1 MRNQN
6 NYAGDL
12 YRAAI
17 NNNTDRVREL
27 LNLGVNPNDISQSFG
42 HSALHGA
49 SFWGHVDVVNI
60 LLENGADPQIRC
72 NINTFGYQ
80 GIQKTALEVCQE
92 AGQKNRNQVS
102 ALLGARPDPRIEEI
116 NHRIEQYKKE
126 HASSGPETKDFLL
139 EVGGNFASQEARGKN
154 AKPNLVK
161 SGKDALKYIHDAVY
175 HITICSLEAE
185 KLNPTS
191 DKYKNVTDTAFLLMQ
206 SVSACAHY
214 IYHRGELA
222 NSDEVKNNPN
232 HPEFVEANSC
242 KTIVQ
247 NSSGIDWK
255 SLSRFSRLQ
264 EYDPSFISEIE
275 YHTKSDIIG
284 GFICLPEIR
293 SELEKMMTACRYLRR
308 YDDYQIS
315 KEKTFLPNISRLSG
329 IFEDEYYAQHIE
341 KAVNDWTHNR
351 DQNFTNVGSKER
363 FLRDIMVIGEALSHS
378 SPVMRERFNRDS
390 VSRIIKARN
399 ILCHAERGINRA
411 AIEQILSG
419 GSSIITD
426 RRLGFDQLE
435 EDIMSLSVGALEQQ
449 NLYRAQVRKG
459 DILLY
464 GSDQVWKAK
473 KPQDEK
479 KNDKVFSSIIA
490 DFNFEKSKIKSSAEE
505 LALKTELKKELEDRL
520 KVLKK
525 TPNIYLSGQD
535 LKEIKSIKERFI
547 EEKFEENL
555 EKLQKEFVE
564 SWVKLNDPHT
574 KQKDQQKL
582 RSKLKDP
589 KENALKEMKEFLERY
604 TEQYEGILIKPSQEE
619 LTEEDK
625 KLLIC
630 YPKVKDKMQNWQKYS
645 DDKDLLEKQKESE
658 LSKLETLYRTQL
670 LERTIALSKF
680 CKDQMIQVQHYFG
693 NGSGEQP
700 NFSHEV
706 LEFYQIMAGSA
717 ARGLLDHE
725 HFQKLAPEN
734 LKKIFKGNLQPSR
747 GYLSHIGVREG
758 TKTVAESLSR
768 SDVFWDN
775 SKKTSEAISIMEDVI
790 KIMELDDSHRTVMA
804 PSTSVEK
811 TFYEKMASKIGKYNE
826 I

>member
-1 MRNQN
+1 MNFLQRMRNQN
-6 NYAGDL
+6 NHTRDL
-12 YRAAI
+12 YLAAI
-17 NNNTDRVREL
+17 NNNTVRVREL
-27 LNLGVNPNDISQSFG
+27 LDLGVNPNDISQSFG

-49 SFWGHVDVVNI
+49 SLLGHVDVVNI

-92 AGQKNRNQVS
+92 AGQKNRDQVS

-139 EVGGNFASQEARGKN
+139 EVGGNFASQDARGKN

-185 KLNPTS
+185 TLNPTS

-242 KTIVQ
+242 KKIVQ
-247 NSSGIDWK
+247 NSSGIDWE

-264 EYDPSFISEIE
+264 EYDPSFISKIE

-293 SELEKMMTACRYLRR
+293 HELDNMMTACRYLRR
-308 YDDYQIS
+308 YDEY
-315 KEKTFLPNISRLSG
+315 KTTKNKKFLPNVSRLSG
-329 IFEDEYYAQHIE
+329 FFEDEYYVQHIE
-341 KAVNDWTHNR
+341 KALKNWSNNR
-351 DQNFTNVGSKER
+351 DEDFTNVGSKER
-363 FLRDIMVIGEALSHS
+363 FLRDVIIIGEALKHL
-378 SPVMRERFNRDS
+378 SPVATGRFNPDS
-390 VSRIIKARN
+390 VSRLKKARL
-399 ILCHAERGINRA
+399 ILCHAENGINRA

-435 EDIMSLSVGALEQQ
+435 QDMLSLRDGILEQQ
-449 NLYRAQVRKG
+449 SLYCDKIRKE

-464 GSDQVWKAK
+464 GSDQV
-473 KPQDEK
+473 
-479 KNDKVFSSIIA
+479 
-490 DFNFEKSKIKSSAEE
+490 
-505 LALKTELKKELEDRL
+505 LKTEEPQDKNKSKVKDKAESRKDLEERL

-525 TPNIYLSGQD
+525 TPNTHLTKQE
-535 LKEIKSIKERFI
+535 LEEIKSIKKKFI
-547 EEKFEENL
+547 KEKFEKKLLKLRTEFANKHDFKFDPHNTQDFNNRLDDPLNHRLTKKTNETLKQNKDSYELAL
-555 EKLQKEFVE
+555 EKQSRAETLTQDED
-564 SWVKLNDPHT
+564 KLLKDYNNT
-574 KQKDQQKL
+574 KQKLKKWEEYASDKQKL
-582 RSKLKDP
+582 KEDEESKL
-589 KENALKEMKEFLERY
+589 LE
-604 TEQYEGILIKPSQEE
+604 
-619 LTEEDK
+619 
-625 KLLIC
+625 
-630 YPKVKDKMQNWQKYS
+630 V
-645 DDKDLLEKQKESE
+645 
-658 LSKLETLYRTQL
+658 ETLHKIQL

-680 CKDQMIQVQHYFG
+680 CKDQMIKVKHYFG
-693 NGSGEQP
+693 DGFGEQP

-734 LKKIFKGNLQPSR
+734 LKKIFKENLQPSR
-747 GYLSHIGVREG
+747 GYLAHIGVREG
-758 TKTVAESLSR
+758 EKTVTESLSR
-768 SDVFWDN
+768 SDVFGGN
-775 SKKTSEAISIMEDVI
+775 SKKTSEAILILEDVI
-790 KIMELDDSHRTVMA
+790 KIMELGDSHRTVMA